1 MLSRLYIRYEAK
13 LEEEKQKTQIILK
26 PLNTELMEITEQV
39 NEQLE
44 RVSSLKASIARK
56 EEIVLQNLKQIVSSW
71 AFDNCNAKNAFDWDT
86 MIQL

>member
-56 EEIVLQNLKQIVSSW
+56 EEIVLQNLKQIVSS
-71 AFDNCNAKNAFDWDT
+71 
-86 MIQL
+86 